1 MVTVQRSLGH
11 AQKETTVWD
20 LISETRVR
28 CPDAVALTDGMRHF
42 TYAELVAIAARVAHV
57 LRGKGIGPGDTVALC
72 SARSTEQVL
81 ALVGTLAS
89 GAAVAP
95 FDVRQAATAVRENV
109 TRLAPAVVLADAD
122 GAELF
127 PDALRLDALLAVDGA
142 PDVALPPG
150 PDLTDLAYVLHTSG
164 SSGRPKPVQV
174 PHSAVQN
181 RFLWG
186 QTRYPIGPD
195 DTVVHWGSLVFDC
208 SFWVVLAPLCFG
220 ATLLVAPDG
229 LEAEPEELA
238 ALFDRHRVTVMHS
251 VPSLLREFIS
261 EGGAAALASLRHL
274 LIAGERLPGDLIR
287 QVLDLTG
294 ARIFNQ
300 YGPTET
306 CIDVLT
312 HEIAPG
318 DEALD
323 AMPIGRPLDGVHAVV
338 ADEAGAPVPAGTAGE
353 LLIGGTSVAWGYA
366 GAAAATAERF
376 VPDPYGA
383 PGGRLY
389 RTGDLVRERPDG
401 ALEFLGRVDHQV
413 KIRGVRVEPS
423 DVEHALL
430 LHPDVSQAAVVVVE
444 DPEHEGIRLAA
455 HLVPGEKT
463 PDDAGLRDFLAQ
475 RLVSAALPE
484 SYWRHPTLP
493 RLTSGKIDRLA
504 LARQAAHHPRGAS
517 DEPPYEAPR
526 TETEQTIAQMWQDL
540 LRVERVGRDSDFL
553 TLGGQSLLAM
563 RLIARVR
570 AGFRVRLPARAV
582 FRASTL
588 ARFAAVV
595 DEAVAQRDGAGVG

>member
-1 MVTVQRSLGH
+1 M
-11 AQKETTVWD
+11 WD
-20 LISETRVR
+20 LIRQTSAHQ
-28 CPDAVALTDGMRHF
+28 PDAVALTDGTRRF
-42 TYAELVAIAARVAHV
+42 TYAELIAAAARAARL
-57 LRGKGIGPGDTVALC
+57 LRDAGIRPGDTVALC
-72 SARSTEQVL
+72 SARSADQVP
-81 ALVGTLAS
+81 ALVGILAA

-95 FDVRQAATAVRENV
+95 FDVRQAAAAVRENV
-109 TRLAPAVVLADAD
+109 ARLAPAAVLADAE
-122 GAELF
+122 GAALF
-127 PDALRLDALLAVDGA
+127 PDALRLDGLSSADRG
-142 PDVALPPG
+142 PDPAEPPG
-150 PDLTDLAYVLHTSG
+150 PGPEDLAYVLHTSG

-186 QTRYPIGPD
+186 QSRYPIGPD

-220 ATLLVAPDG
+220 ATLLVAPEG
-229 LEAEPEELA
+229 AEADPRELA
-238 ALFDRHRVTVMHS
+238 ALMDRHRVTVMHS
-251 VPSLLREFIS
+251 VPSLLREFTA
-261 EGGAAALASLRHL
+261 EGGAGALASLRYL

-287 QVLDLTG
+287 RVLELTG

-312 HEIAPG
+312 HEIGPG

-323 AMPIGRPLDGVHAVV
+323 AMPIGRPLDGVHAVI
-338 ADEAGAPVPAGTAGE
+338 ADETGVPVPVGTPGE
-353 LLIGGTSVAWGYA
+353 LLMGGACVAWGYA

-376 VPDPYGA
+376 VPDPYGS

-430 LHPDVSQAAVVVVE
+430 LHPEVDQAAVVAVE
-444 DPEHEGIRLAA
+444 DPRRGGVRLAA
-455 HLVPGEKT
+455 HLVTGERT
-463 PDDAGLRDFLAQ
+463 PDDAALRRFLAQ
-475 RLVSAALPE
+475 RLVSAAIPE
-484 SYWRHPTLP
+484 TYRRHRSLP
-493 RLTSGKIDRLA
+493 RLTSGKIDRLE
-504 LARQAAHHPRGAS
+504 LARQAAQDPPAPDG
-517 DEPPYEAPR
+517 EPPYQAPR
-526 TETEQTIAQMWQDL
+526 TETERAVARIWQDL

-553 TLGGQSLLAM
+553 SLGGQSLLAM
-563 RLIARVR
+563 RMIARVR
-570 AGFRVRLPARAV
+570 AGFRVRLSARTV
-582 FRASTL
+582 FDAPTV

-595 DEAVAQRDGAGVG
+595 DAAVTERDGAGVG